1 MAKKQ
6 SKNYT
11 IKYNFTQGHA
21 DFKKIMEAN
30 FLKYFQQLCQNNS
43 AMNKENH

>member
-11 IKYNFTQGHA
+11 IKYNFTQGHG